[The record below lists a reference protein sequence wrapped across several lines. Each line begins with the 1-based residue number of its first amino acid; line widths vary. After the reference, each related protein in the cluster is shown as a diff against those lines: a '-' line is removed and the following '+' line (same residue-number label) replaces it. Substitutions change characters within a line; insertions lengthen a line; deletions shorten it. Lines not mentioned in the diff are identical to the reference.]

1 MFSVRCQSGVSGPGF
16 DSTGTGL
23 VEESSVAVW
32 VSDVSLTLSSPVHC
46 VGSNARR
53 CPVIRVGFGW

>member
-1 MFSVRCQSGVSGPGF
+1 MELVAPGF
-16 DSTGTGL
+16 DCTGTGL

-32 VSDVSLTLSSPVHC
+32 VGDVSLTLSALVHC

-53 CPVIRVGFGW
+53 CLVTRVRFEW